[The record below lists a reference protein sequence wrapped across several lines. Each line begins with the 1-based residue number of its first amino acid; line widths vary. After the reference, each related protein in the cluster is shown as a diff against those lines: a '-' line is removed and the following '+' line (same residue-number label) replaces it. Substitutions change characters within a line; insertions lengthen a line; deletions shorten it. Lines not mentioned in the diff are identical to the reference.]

1 MVRQYATIAPREHGM
16 TLPFI
21 TASTLAREYD
31 VIVVGSGA
39 AGGQTAYT
47 LCMEGARVLMLEAGR
62 KYVPESETPMFQTPD
77 EAPLRGAGTPDKRFD
92 FYDATV
98 DGGWQVP
105 GEPYVQGGET
115 AADRFQWW
123 RSRMLGGRTNH
134 WGRISLRAGPYDFK
148 PYSRDG
154 LGFDWPI
161 GYEDVAPYYDKVERL
176 IGVYGTSP
184 GLENTPDSPPG
195 CLLPPPAALVSDL
208 LIQQRAER
216 VGVPVIAAHRAV
228 LTRPLDWR
236 NSPALLHPGNPRA
249 QRILAA
255 DMQRRA
261 ACLWATP
268 CNRGCSIRANYQS
281 TTVHLPPAL
290 ATGNL
295 DILTDAMV
303 SRVVMGRSGRAAGVL
318 FFDKVAGVEHRAAGR
333 VVVLAAS
340 ACETVRILLNS
351 KSAGFPDGLANSSG
365 KLGRYL
371 MDTVG
376 SSMGGQVPL
385 LENLPPQN
393 EDGASGDAVYAPW
406 WLYREQHAGRLD
418 FARGYHLESGGGRRM
433 PGVGT
438 MEGAQWLTGG
448 SYGSR
453 FKADARRYYGSFVHF
468 SGRGEM
474 IPNEQSYCDIDPA
487 VKDRMGIPVLR
498 FHWNWSAHET
508 RQAAHMQKTFAQI
521 IDAMGGRTQTQAQTD
536 GAKAISVGGSIIHEV
551 GGAIMGAK
559 PQSSVTTAWG
569 RTWDVKNLYI
579 TDGAVFA
586 SNADKNPT
594 LTIMALAWR
603 AADHILAALRR
614 KDL

>member
-1 MVRQYATIAPREHGM
+1 
-16 TLPFI
+16 
-21 TASTLAREYD
+21 
-31 VIVVGSGA
+31 
-39 AGGQTAYT
+39 
-47 LCMEGARVLMLEAGR
+47 
-62 KYVPESETPMFQTPD
+62 
-77 EAPLRGAGTPDKRFD
+77 
-92 FYDATV
+92 
-98 DGGWQVP
+98 
-105 GEPYVQGGET
+105 
-115 AADRFQWW
+115 
-123 RSRMLGGRTNH
+123 
-134 WGRISLRAGPYDFK
+134 
-148 PYSRDG
+148 
-154 LGFDWPI
+154 
-161 GYEDVAPYYDKVERL
+161 
-176 IGVYGTSP
+176 
-184 GLENTPDSPPG
+184 
-195 CLLPPPAALVSDL
+195 
-208 LIQQRAER
+208 
-216 VGVPVIAAHRAV
+216 
-228 LTRPLDWR
+228 
-236 NSPALLHPGNPRA
+236 
-249 QRILAA
+249 
-255 DMQRRA
+255 
-261 ACLWATP
+261 
-268 CNRGCSIRANYQS
+268 
-281 TTVHLPPAL
+281 VHLPPAL

-418 FARGYHLESGGGRRM
+418 FARGYHIEIGGGRRM